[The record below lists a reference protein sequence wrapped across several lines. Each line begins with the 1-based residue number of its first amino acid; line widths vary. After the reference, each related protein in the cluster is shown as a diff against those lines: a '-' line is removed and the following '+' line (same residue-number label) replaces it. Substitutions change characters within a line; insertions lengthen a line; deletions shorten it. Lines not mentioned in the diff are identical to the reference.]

1 MSKSNKDLKN
11 IKMTLPTSLQE
22 INPDINIIMCKT
34 ELIILEYIE
43 SSIYKSKLSSIVKT
57 DLDKAFTSV
66 RNKLL

>member
-11 IKMTLPTSLQE
+11 IKMTLPSSLQE
-22 INPDINIIMCKT
+22 INPDNNIIMCKT

-43 SSIYKSKLSSIVKT
+43 SSIYKSKLSPAVKSE
-57 DLDKAFTSV
+57 LDKAFTSV

>member
-1 MSKSNKDLKN
+1 
-11 IKMTLPTSLQE
+11 
-22 INPDINIIMCKT
+22 MCKT